1 MLKSAE
7 PVPFALSYATA
18 KSVEQAQA
26 VLFGADTSAAGHSE
40 SFLGKQAIQSQLR
53 TPDFV
58 RASDNESPSLPR
70 NLREGDAL
78 YDAGNLT
85 ISSTSVRGQIESV
98 RNEFL
103 SIWKAGRVPICIGGD
118 HLIKHAA
125 LEALQ
130 ITQPKSLVIYVD
142 AHPDIVQ
149 SADFNYCTVIHQ
161 AFSRNPD
168 FVKAVFLVG
177 IRQVNAAEAAGIR
190 HWKPQIIQAQDFY
203 SQNIREIY
211 APISSLKDRFDSVFL
226 SCDLDG
232 LDPACAPAVEA
243 PYPSGPRL
251 AHVIELIHLL
261 ARDFKINGV
270 DISEIMPDRDPT
282 RLTALACARII
293 KEVYSCL

>member
-1 MLKSAE
+1 MFKSAE
-7 PVPFALSYATA
+7 SDPVALSYATA
-18 KSVEQAQA
+18 VSAEQARA
-26 VLFGADTSAAGHSE
+26 VLFGADTNAAGHSQ
-40 SFLGKQAIQSQLR
+40 SFLGQQALESQLR

-58 RASDNESPSLPR
+58 RASDNESPALPR
-70 NLREGDAL
+70 NLRAGNAL
-78 YDAGNLT
+78 FDAGNLT
-85 ISSTSVRGQIESV
+85 ISSANVRGQIESV
-98 RNEFL
+98 RQEFL
-103 SIWKAGRVPICIGGD
+103 AIWKAGRVPICIGGD

-130 ITQPKSLVIYVD
+130 LSQPRSLVIYVD

-149 SADFNYCTVIHQ
+149 SADFNYGTVIHQ
-161 AFSRNPD
+161 AFLRDPD

-177 IRQVNAAEAAGIR
+177 IRQVNQTEAAGIR
-190 HWKPQIIQAQDFY
+190 YWKPQIIQAQDFY

-211 APISSLKDRFDSVFL
+211 APISLLKDQFDSVFL
-226 SCDLDG
+226 SIDLDG

-251 AHVIELIHLL
+251 AHLIELIHLV
-261 ARDFKINGV
+261 AQDFKINGV

-293 KEVYSCL
+293 KEIYSCL

>member
-1 MLKSAE
+1 MVKSAK
-7 PVPFALSYATA
+7 PVTVALSYAKA
-18 KSVEQAQA
+18 ISAAQAQA
-26 VLFGADTSAAGHSE
+26 VLFGADTNAAGHSE
-40 SFLGKQAIQSQLR
+40 SFLGKQALQSQLR

-58 RASDNESPSLPR
+58 RASDNESPALPR

-78 YDAGNLT
+78 FDAGNLT

-98 RNEFL
+98 CQEFL

-130 ITQPKSLVIYVD
+130 VSQPRSIVIYVD

-149 SADFNYCTVIHQ
+149 SADFNYATVIHQ
-161 AFSRNPD
+161 AFLRDPD
-168 FVKAVFLVG
+168 FVKALFLVG
-177 IRQVNAAEAAGIR
+177 IRQVNATEAAGIR

-203 SQNIREIY
+203 SQSIREIY
-211 APISSLKDRFDSVFL
+211 APISLLKNRFDSVFL
-226 SCDLDG
+226 SIDLDG

-243 PYPSGPRL
+243 PYPSGLRL
-251 AHVIELIHLL
+251 AHLIELIHLL
-261 ARDFKINGV
+261 ARDFKINGA

-282 RLTALACARII
+282 RLTALASARII
-293 KEVYSCL
+293 KEIYSCL